1 VPRRGYT
8 SPAKPV
14 RMRLSSDYEMDY
26 NKSNFLKIGLQ
37 NVLNYCC
44 TAVYSD
50 YNCRKGEK
58 MKQNLMNPM
67 RIRLDRELD
76 EQLTA
81 LAGMRGEAK
90 AELCRRLLQK
100 AVAQELAQ
108 DTMDPILYAVR
119 QALGDV
125 LKPVE
130 ERLAKI
136 NAKTAIAAATTMYM
150 NQQVFEDLGKNG
162 RALHEAARKQAV
174 AFVKTSNDQ
183 LTDQVGSGGNG

>member
-1 VPRRGYT
+1 
-8 SPAKPV
+8 
-14 RMRLSSDYEMDY
+14 
-26 NKSNFLKIGLQ
+26 
-37 NVLNYCC
+37 VLNYCC
-44 TAVYSD
+44 IKVYAD
-50 YNCRKGEK
+50 YNCRKGEN
-58 MKQNLMNPM
+58 MKQKLLNPM
-67 RIRLDRELD
+67 RIRLDDELD

-81 LAGMRGEAK
+81 LASMRGEAK

-100 AVAQELAQ
+100 AVAQELAE
-108 DTMDPILYAVR
+108 TAIDPILLAVR
-119 QALGDV
+119 HAMADV

-136 NAKTAIAAATTMYM
+136 NAKTAIASATTMYM

-183 LTDQVGSGGNG
+183 LTDQTGTEGNG